1 MVRQLMNPPVLLCGR
16 RAGFTLI
23 EVIVALVVLLF
34 GVITM
39 ASLSAMVMQSNRGST
54 NRTRADQALY
64 QKVEEFQSLPFQSIS
79 TGSDSVSIGGVGFL
93 RSWEVDNNTPVA
105 NVMQIRLTATWVER
119 TDTLRVR
126 TTTLKGQT

>member
-1 MVRQLMNPPVLLCGR
+1 MNPTVLLRDR

-79 TGSDSVSIGGVGFL
+79 TGSDSVSVGGVGFL

-119 TDTLRVR
+119 QDTLRVR